1 MFLSTLKECKRIS
14 GFDLYAYCLM
24 TNHVHLLLKVGKEPL
39 EMIFRRL
46 GSRYV
51 YWYNRKYQ
59 RTGHLFQDRYR
70 SEPIENEAYFLTALR
85 YIIQNPMKAGMEESP
100 GTYPWS
106 SYSDYLKTSASLD
119 HITDVDFAMELFQK
133 PADLLHYL
141 REKNN
146 DAALD
151 INDKKNGVTDAKAGE
166 ILRTITGCRSVAE
179 FQTLKRRTQKEY
191 ARQLYEC
198 DLSMGQIARITG
210 MSKATVCR
218 AVKA

>member
-1 MFLSTLKECKRIS
+1 MPRKARKESRTDIYHVMLRGINQQIIFEDEEDFQMFLSTLKECKRIS

-39 EMIFRRL
+39 AMIFRRL

-106 SYSDYLKTSASLD
+106 SYSDYLNNGSKYSSRNASDKLV
-119 HITDVDFAMELFQK
+119 ITCK
-133 PADLLHYL
+133 SP
-141 REKNN
+141 
-146 DAALD
+146 DAL
-151 INDKKNGVTDAKAGE
+151 IE
-166 ILRTITGCRSVAE
+166 S
-179 FQTLKRRTQKEY
+179 
-191 ARQLYEC
+191 
-198 DLSMGQIARITG
+198 
-210 MSKATVCR
+210 
-218 AVKA
+218 